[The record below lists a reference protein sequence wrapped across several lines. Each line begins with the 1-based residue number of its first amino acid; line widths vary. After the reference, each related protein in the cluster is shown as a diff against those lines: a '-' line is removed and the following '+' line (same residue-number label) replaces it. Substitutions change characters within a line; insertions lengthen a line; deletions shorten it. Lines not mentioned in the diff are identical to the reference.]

1 MYTYLH
7 PLAWSTHVT
16 YGHDIPDLK
25 SDHCR
30 TNSVVIHVGV
40 EKSFIAL
47 CVSEREPVVMDD
59 AERIH
64 RSRGRENPGVFIIHR
79 RLLARCPN
87 PPPRR
92 KIAVQKQA
100 GYDAIAMHYS
110 RPPCMTAIRHPPRS
124 HSHHLYS
131 CSNPAQ
137 KRDELVGHNQWR
149 NHLVTARKQFDSP
162 ECYRPEARL
171 CETDLSHWTLSLPA
185 ATQG

>member
-1 MYTYLH
+1 MDPVILLYVHISLH
-7 PLAWSTHVT
+7 PFARSTHVT

-30 TNSVVIHVGV
+30 TNSVVIHVEV

-47 CVSEREPVVMDD
+47 GVSERVMDD

-92 KIAVQKQA
+92 KITVQKLAMMPSRCTLFQA
-100 GYDAIAMHYS
+100 P
-110 RPPCMTAIRHPPRS
+110 PPCMRLLYVILLGRIRIISIRI
-124 HSHHLYS
+124 Y
-131 CSNPAQ
+131 CTPAQ

-149 NHLVTARKQFDSP
+149 NYLVTRARKQFDTVRSVT
-162 ECYRPEARL
+162 A
-171 CETDLSHWTLSLPA
+171 PA
-185 ATQG
+185 L

>member
-92 KIAVQKQA
+92 KIAVQKL
-100 GYDAIAMHYS
+100 AMMPS
-110 RPPCMTAIRHPPRS
+110 RCIIPGPPA
-124 HSHHLYS
+124 
-131 CSNPAQ
+131 
-137 KRDELVGHNQWR
+137 
-149 NHLVTARKQFDSP
+149 
-162 ECYRPEARL
+162 
-171 CETDLSHWTLSLPA
+171 
-185 ATQG
+185 